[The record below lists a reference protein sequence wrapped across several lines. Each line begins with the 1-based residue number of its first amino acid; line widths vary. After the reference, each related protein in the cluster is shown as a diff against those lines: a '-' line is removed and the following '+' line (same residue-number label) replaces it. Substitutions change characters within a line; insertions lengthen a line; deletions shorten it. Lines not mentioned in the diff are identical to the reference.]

1 MNALVN
7 ESHGKFFYVILAFF
21 VFVPLIA
28 LGDNPGL
35 YFDAINPDYVA
46 VQLLHPHNP
55 YFVNWQFANPILFM
69 MYCGSINVLMTLV
82 DIILTGKTSVLQH
95 HIESGVVIFLAL
107 IIMYKILKCHFGNQ
121 RRNKIL
127 IAMIGAMPCLISF
140 SLTQEFMFLPG
151 TCFVLFSFLLYEKMR
166 GETVLKNSLLLLAAL
181 FYILGWAFYT
191 YFVFLFFFPSF
202 LILAVVHKSKA
213 FDRFVVFIVSSFSFL
228 SGAVLYPIGYLQAF
242 LQRENVG
249 NLSLPFG
256 LLVFLIVY
264 GLSVLLLVLALYKKN
279 KTFLVASVVAVLI
292 GIIFFI
298 LFLYKFYPILR
309 ELTQALNVL
318 GTNANLK
325 TRLLKVFCFTKAVFS
340 GTNSENLMYGMVK
353 TKFQFVIFYAFIIQN
368 ILYFIYL
375 AITRRWKDSFSL
387 RLILIVIVY
396 CLCSLKFVTR
406 MGAHH
411 FVPLV
416 FLLFLLS
423 AAEINEMAPVIKTK
437 KSVFAAYVFAVFFL
451 LANICDRY
459 MVVNYT
465 LYTGGQAESFL
476 YSNQLNKLAYDAID
490 NVHNGKKEI
499 YIFPEW
505 GFFTGF
511 CYLTENHIPFWTDSS
526 DGALEKFAGEGYDVV
541 ICSWRNIKE
550 YENRLTNLGFDIETN
565 PYFQNNGNVAFYKV
579 TGRRDKFFSSHCAV
593 NSFKKIV
600 GFFHDGWISGKS
612 EMLIN
617 SDKDAKLQ
625 LDFYNPSENDT
636 QENLEIFVDGLLV
649 SSTKVRSGKWT
660 VEAPI
665 SATELSRVEIVTSY
679 RQKTTNGDERPL
691 SLLLSDIRFAE

>member
-7 ESHGKFFYVILAFF
+7 ESHDKFFYAILAFF

-69 MYCGSINVLMTLV
+69 MYCGSFNVLMTLV

-95 HIESGVVIFLAL
+95 HIESGVVIFFAL

-151 TCFVLFSFLLYEKMR
+151 TCFVLIS
-166 GETVLKNSLLLLAAL
+166 
-181 FYILGWAFYT
+181 FYT

-249 NLSLPFG
+249 DLSLPFG

-279 KTFLVASVVAVLI
+279 KTFLVASVVAALI

-298 LFLYKFYPILR
+298 LFIYKFYPILR

-353 TKFQFVIFYAFIIQN
+353 TKFQFVIFYVFIIQN

-375 AITRRWKDSFSL
+375 AITRRWKDSLSL
-387 RLILIVIVY
+387 RLIFIVIVY

-416 FLLFLLS
+416 FLLFWRIYAIGIWLLTIPYIQ
-423 AAEINEMAPVIKTK
+423 ADKRNLFYTPIN
-437 KSVFAAYVFAVFFL
+437 
-451 LANICDRY
+451 
-459 MVVNYT
+459 
-465 LYTGGQAESFL
+465 
-476 YSNQLNKLAYDAID
+476 
-490 NVHNGKKEI
+490 
-499 YIFPEW
+499 
-505 GFFTGF
+505 
-511 CYLTENHIPFWTDSS
+511 
-526 DGALEKFAGEGYDVV
+526 
-541 ICSWRNIKE
+541 
-550 YENRLTNLGFDIETN
+550 
-565 PYFQNNGNVAFYKV
+565 
-579 TGRRDKFFSSHCAV
+579 
-593 NSFKKIV
+593 
-600 GFFHDGWISGKS
+600 
-612 EMLIN
+612 
-617 SDKDAKLQ
+617 
-625 LDFYNPSENDT
+625 
-636 QENLEIFVDGLLV
+636 
-649 SSTKVRSGKWT
+649 
-660 VEAPI
+660 
-665 SATELSRVEIVTSY
+665 
-679 RQKTTNGDERPL
+679 
-691 SLLLSDIRFAE
+691 